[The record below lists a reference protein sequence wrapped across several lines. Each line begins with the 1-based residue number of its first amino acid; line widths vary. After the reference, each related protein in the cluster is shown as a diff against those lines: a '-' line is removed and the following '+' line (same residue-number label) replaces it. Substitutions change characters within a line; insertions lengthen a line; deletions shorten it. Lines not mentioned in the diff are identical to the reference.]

1 MMYSTVEDQGTMLV
15 RLQNVENGVREL
27 DKKVAQIDDKVSHS
41 INIQGE
47 MATNIG
53 EQFSSLRHQMSD
65 QEKMIKKWQKQTMGN
80 WFTNIKFYISLLG
93 FIGWWLLM
101 IWLWQH

>member
-1 MMYSTVEDQGTMLV
+1 MLHASVEDQGTMLV
-15 RLQNVENGVREL
+15 RLQNVEYGVREL
-27 DKKVAQIDDKVSHS
+27 DKKVSQIDDKVSHS
-41 INIQGE
+41 ISIQGE

-53 EQFSSLRHQMSD
+53 EHFNQIRDQMSD
-65 QEKMIKKWQKQTMGN
+65 QERMIKKWQKETMGN

-101 IWLWQH
+101 IWLWNH

>member
-1 MMYSTVEDQGTMLV
+1 MYSTVEDQGTMLV